1 MQQFARGVFAAVS
14 TAFLVACGGG
24 GSAGLP
30 RLASDGDGVQAA
42 ALRQAPQRAAR
53 TVDATAL
60 MDWAE
65 GVYSQFFP
73 SHQSNLAFGPFAYRA
88 YPNGARLGVADGVVY
103 VMGDVFPFPATSPVP
118 VGTLADFACFVY
130 PENCPV
136 ISGVAA
142 KGLLTGAT
150 IGVYNMNG
158 DGSRG
163 GLLASA
169 ATGGDGRFSVT
180 LPAAPAGPVLIE
192 AAGGTYRS
200 AYDGAVIASQGTM
213 SLMLPAVAV
222 AGETDLSINP
232 LTDMATALARS
243 YVTGG
248 RTLSSAIET
257 AENWVSWQFGL
268 VRKPSRVIPRFDVT
282 ASITSP
288 DGVHLAL
295 VLAALDTLGSRL
307 SAGNPDAIFASL
319 SADFSDFTF
328 DGLSY
333 GGRPVSLNNGSL
345 RSDAGTAEF
354 LKAFAI
360 SFSAA
365 SSGLRPAYLDAHFNR
380 GTLVE
385 NYQAEIIPVYVAQEI
400 ASYYP
405 ARHASP
411 LPNTTSLDT
420 RVTGYT
426 CPAGAPMTFT
436 NGVGSC
442 GSYSYCTSGTLIV
455 VNGREACSDGS
466 IVVFQSATLAA
477 YTAQTIAPY
486 TAATIETYQA
496 QTAIAQPAAG
506 TPAIFRASAVHLLT
520 AEEIAA
526 MAAADRAAGDAAAD
540 RVSSLGMPTPL
551 QLEWMQR
558 INDAVIASVRW

>member
-1 MQQFARGVFAAVS
+1 MQQLMRGVLAAVS
-14 TAFLVACGGG
+14 MAFLVACGGG
-24 GSAGLP
+24 GSEGDP
-30 RLASDGDGVQAA
+30 PLASGAESNGAA

-65 GVYSQFFP
+65 GVYRHYFP
-73 SHQSNLAFGPFAYRA
+73 SHEPNQALGPYVYRA
-88 YPNGARLGVADGVVY
+88 YANGIYLGVADGVVY
-103 VMGDVFPFPATSPVP
+103 VMGLLSPGIDR
-118 VGTLADFACFVY
+118 VGTLADFACYVY

-142 KGLLTGAT
+142 KGLLDGAT
-150 IGVYNMNG
+150 VGVYNMNG

-169 ATGGDGRFSVT
+169 VTGPDGSFSVT
-180 LPAAPAGPVLIE
+180 LPAAPAGPVLVE

-200 AYDGAVIASQGTM
+200 AYDGALVASQNTM
-213 SLMLPAVAV
+213 SLMLPAVAA
-222 AGETDLSINP
+222 AGESGLSVNP

-248 RTLSSAIET
+248 RTLSSAMET
-257 AENWVSWQFGL
+257 AENWVSWQYGL
-268 VRKPSRVIPRFDVT
+268 TAKPSRIMPRFDVT
-282 ASITSP
+282 AATSSP

-307 SAGNPDAIFASL
+307 SPANPDAIFASL
-319 SADFSDFTF
+319 AADFSDFAF

-333 GGRPVSLNNGSL
+333 GGRAVTLNGGSL
-345 RSDAGTAEF
+345 SSGAGTAEF
-354 LKAFAI
+354 LKAFAV
-360 SFSAA
+360 SFSGA

-380 GTLVE
+380 GTVVE
-385 NYQAEIIPVYVAQEI
+385 NYQAEIIPVYVAQEV
-400 ASYYP
+400 APYFP
-405 ARHASP
+405 ARYTSP
-411 LPNTTSLDT
+411 VPNTTSLDT

-442 GSYSYCTSGTLIV
+442 GAYYYCTGGATLIT

-466 IVVFQSATLAA
+466 IVAYQSA
-477 YTAQTIAPY
+477 TIAPY
-486 TAATIETYQA
+486 TAQSIAPFTAQTIETYQA

-520 AEEIAA
+520 AEELAA
-526 MAAADRAAGDAAAD
+526 MAAADHAIGSAYAAKY
-540 RVSSLGMPTPL
+540 SSLGMPTSL
-551 QLEWMQR
+551 QLEWMGR
-558 INDAVIASVRW
+558 INDAVMASVRH